1 MWWRWGYSG
10 FRRKCPLSCPP
21 LHSGGPSFLH
31 PSLQP
36 AHGSGF
42 CSPQSPMYLQFQ
54 GPTSSIPFNC
64 FDLHVPIPFPWTGE
78 FVSFNL
84 YQESTCCPIC
94 QTPWALGN
102 MWLWRSPTQQGF
114 TGIPSSQNL
123 DVFTNSKSLQ
133 IPLFGSFTEASLS
146 KNN

>member
-114 TGIPSSQNL
+114 TGRSFLLEGSLGGEAML
-123 DVFTNSKSLQ
+123 DIVTHSFIYSRNS
-133 IPLFGSFTEASLS
+133 G
-146 KNN
+146 